1 MDEHGCPTTFV
12 VTYADGTSEEIEAHR
27 YVYEGKRDGH
37 AKARFF
43 PFPEGRAGETGTV
56 DRDDVASI
64 EEKRD
69 ERIDETFV
77 QLGPKGPV
85 TLYACLECGAS
96 VGVAELHDPRA
107 FHIEWHDAQVSVA
120 NPRR

>member
-1 MDEHGCPTTFV
+1 MNDHGDLRTFV

-37 AKARFF
+37 ARARFF
-43 PFPEGRAGETGTV
+43 PFPEGAAGVVETV

-64 EEKRD
+64 EDKRD
-69 ERIDETFV
+69 ERVDGAFV

-85 TLYACLECGAS
+85 TVYACLECGAS
-96 VGVAELHDPRA
+96 VAAAELHDPRA
-107 FHIEWHDAQVSVA
+107 LHIEWHDAT
-120 NPRR
+120 RRAET